1 VVNVGREPMQP
12 HKGTLRRND
21 MALAIPTSSAALQA
35 SASASIASAEMEAA
49 MTRIST
55 GKRINSSADDAAGT
69 AIASRLTAEIA
80 TTEQSIRNALDGQAL
95 IDTSEGAHKEIENI
109 LQRMR
114 EIAVQSANDT
124 NNTQDR
130 ANLSEEMRNLSEE
143 VDRIATVTT
152 WAGSNLLA
160 ETASFSFE
168 VGSAT
173 GDANTIS
180 FDIKSMKASELN
192 IQPVDIGVD
201 TMENSLAAIDNL
213 DAAIAQVNTQRSNLG
228 ATSNRLSYTISNLTN
243 ISTNLETAKGTIE
256 DADYALE
263 TTNLARAQILK
274 QASTAMLAQ
283 ANADQESVLS
293 LLRG

>member
-1 VVNVGREPMQP
+1 
-12 HKGTLRRND
+12 

-35 SASASIASAEMEAA
+35 SASASTASAEMEAA
-49 MTRIST
+49 MSRIST

-69 AIASRLTAEIA
+69 AIVSRLTAEIA

-143 VDRIATVTT
+143 VDRIATVTA

-213 DAAIAQVNTQRSNLG
+213 DAAIAAVNTQRSNLG

-243 ISTNLETAKGTIE
+243 ISTNLETAKGTIV